1 MTYRKRTLTEMLCQ
15 APRVN
20 DPIGCGSSRC
30 GSRRRARRV
39 CGSRRRWPWPRQAPR
54 GSVGPDG
61 AREGGGRAGFRFF
74 TNYESRKGAEL
85 ERAVE
90 ALPADA
96 PRPEWRGGYRVEPD
110 RYEFWKHRE
119 NPLHDR
125 FLTLVIL

>member
-1 MTYRKRTLTEMLCQ
+1 MWFAE
-15 APRVN
+15 A
-20 DPIGCGSSRC
+20 
-30 GSRRRARRV
+30 RAAGVR
-39 CGSRRRWPWPRQAPR
+39 GPRRWRWPRQRPT

-61 AREGGGRAGFRFF
+61 APEGGGRAGFGFF

-110 RYEFWKHRE
+110 RYEFWQHRE
-119 NPLHDR
+119 RSEEHTSELQSRGH
-125 FLTLVIL
+125 L